1 MSLRLRLLVLM
12 LTIYAAG
19 GYFITRWI
27 VDQVRPRYLES
38 MEETLVD
45 TSVLLA
51 TVVEQKSP
59 DTLSTD
65 VIRRAYVDAEHRAI
79 RAQIFSLTKAGI
91 DLRVYVTDGVGRVV
105 FDSTGRH
112 EGADF
117 SRWNDVARTLQGR
130 YGARST
136 RDVPGDDETQVIYVA
151 APIRRGDQIVGAVSV
166 GKPTHGI
173 NTLVAQAKHRI
184 VIGAVTGGGLLLGL
198 LLLAMSWVIA
208 PLERL
213 IDYARAVRDGR
224 AATLPPL
231 PGRTLHELGTA
242 FEQMRDALEGRQHA
256 ERYTQA
262 LAHEVK
268 APLAAIRGAAELL
281 EEEMP
286 PDQRQ
291 IFLANIRNEGARIQH
306 IVERLLELSSIEA
319 RKALARVEP
328 IDISSLL
335 EECVGTVGA
344 AYSGA
349 GVRLEVTAAPSLQV
363 HGDPFLLR
371 QALVNLLQNALDFS
385 PRATVVRLSARPEKN
400 RVLMT
405 VEDSGPGVPDY
416 ALAKVFDRFYS
427 LPRPGGTRKSTG
439 IGLALVREIAHL
451 HGGEATLSN
460 RPEGGAQA
468 TFWIPGDVAASL
480 IL

>member
-12 LTIYAAG
+12 LAIYAGG
-19 GYFITRWI
+19 GYFITRW
-27 VDQVRPRYLES
+27 VAGQVRPRYLES

-59 DTLSTD
+59 DALNTD
-65 VIRRAYVDAEHRAI
+65 VIRRAYADAEHRAMS
-79 RAQIFSLTKAGI
+79 AQIFSLTKAGI
-91 DLRVYVTDGVGRVV
+91 DLRVYVTDAAGRVV

-136 RDVPGDDETQVIYVA
+136 RDVPRDDETQVIYVA
-151 APIRRGDQIVGAVSV
+151 APIRRGDQIVGVVSV

-173 NTLVAQAKHRI
+173 NTLVTQAKHRI

-213 IDYARAVRDGR
+213 TDYARAVRDGR
-224 AATLPPL
+224 TATLPPL
-231 PGRTLHELGTA
+231 PGRTLRELGTA
-242 FEQMRDALEGRQHA
+242 FEQMRDTLEGRQHA

-281 EEEMP
+281 DEDMAR
-286 PDQRQ
+286 DQRQ
-291 IFLANIRNEGARIQH
+291 KFLANIRSEGARIQH

-328 IDISSLL
+328 VEVSALL
-335 EECVGTVGA
+335 DECVETVGA

-349 GVRLEVTAAPSLQV
+349 GVQLDVAVAPSLKV
-363 HGDPFLLR
+363 HGDRFLLR
-371 QALVNLLQNALDFS
+371 QAVVNLLQNALDFS
-385 PRATVVRLSARPEKN
+385 PREAAVRVSARTEKDG
-400 RVLMT
+400 VLMT
-405 VEDSGPGVPDY
+405 VDDSGPGVPEY
-416 ALAKVFDRFYS
+416 ALSKVFDRFYS

-460 RPEGGAQA
+460 RPEGGARA
-468 TFWIPGDVAASL
+468 TLWIPFDS
-480 IL
+480 